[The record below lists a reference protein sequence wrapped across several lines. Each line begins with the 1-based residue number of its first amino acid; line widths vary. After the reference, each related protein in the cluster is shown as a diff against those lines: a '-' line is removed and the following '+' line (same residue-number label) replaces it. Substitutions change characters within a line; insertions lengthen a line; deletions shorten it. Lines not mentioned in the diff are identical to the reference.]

1 MELKRKMQ
9 LEARSKVI
17 KAIGHPT
24 RLFIIDEL
32 HKGEKCVYELTEM
45 IGADTST
52 VSKHLLVLKN
62 AGIVSDDKRGL
73 QVYYTL
79 KVTCIVEFL
88 ECIQHVVET
97 NAKENMCLIGMGMG
111 AES

>member
-1 MELKRKMQ
+1 MELKRKIQ
-9 LEARSKVI
+9 IEARSKVI

-24 RLFIIDEL
+24 RLFMIEEL

-45 IGADTST
+45 VGVDTST

-62 AGIVSDDKRGL
+62 AGIVRDEKRGL

-79 KVTCIVEFL
+79 KVPCIIEFI

-97 NAKENMCLIGMGMG
+97 NAKENMCLIGAGTDN
-111 AES
+111 